1 MYLLK
6 NLGGVLIENFR
17 NVDVV
22 NFNMDME
29 SNLSQLNF
37 SEDNDVNDTYEAFTN
52 AILSVT
58 NKHAPLKKKKK
69 SYRNLS
75 LI

>member
-1 MYLLK
+1 MGL
-6 NLGGVLIENFR
+6 
-17 NVDVV
+17 
-22 NFNMDME
+22 E

-37 SEDNDVNDTYEAFTN
+37 SEENDFNESYEAFTN

-58 NKHAPLKKKKK
+58 NKHVPLKKKKK

-75 LI
+75 LT

>member
-6 NLGGVLIENFR
+6 NLDGVLIEVLEIF
-17 NVDVV
+17 DVV
-22 NFNMDME
+22 NFNIDME
-29 SNLSQLNF
+29 SNLSRLNF